1 MKTRRPGME
10 TISRLLL
17 TFLLNAGWQIALI
30 TAVAAVCA
38 WLLRKTTARYRHL
51 LWVSALF
58 MSLIVPVLTCSQ
70 IVREAIFNRP
80 SALASVSSGPAVVSN
95 ISPGVTSSERIAETP
110 MALSP
115 EPPTRME
122 TGNRPIRIN
131 RNIALAIVSIYLL
144 FILYRGIRL
153 IRAWRRTAAI
163 KKSAYSLELVDSA
176 GTHERITMVVN

>member
-58 MSLIVPVLTCSQ
+58 MSLVVPVLTCSQ
-70 IVREAIFNRP
+70 VIRETMFNRTLTQTA
-80 SALASVSSGPAVVSN
+80 ALPGPAVASN
-95 ISPGVTSSERIAETP
+95 SSHGITSSE
-110 MALSP
+110 
-115 EPPTRME
+115 
-122 TGNRPIRIN
+122 
-131 RNIALAIVSIYLL
+131 
-144 FILYRGIRL
+144 GI
-153 IRAWRRTAAI
+153 
-163 KKSAYSLELVDSA
+163 
-176 GTHERITMVVN
+176 